1 MQTTY
6 TAYNNMYT
14 IALGFKEFAGSR
26 GTDWRLAMAS
36 TCLSILPGVI
46 VYLICQKYFV
56 EGIVM
61 TGMKN

>member
-1 MQTTY
+1 MMLQRSSISSGT
-6 TAYNNMYT
+6 
-14 IALGFKEFAGSR
+14 GVCPSSR
-26 GTDWRLAMAS
+26 FS
-36 TCLSILPGVI
+36 SLSILPGVI